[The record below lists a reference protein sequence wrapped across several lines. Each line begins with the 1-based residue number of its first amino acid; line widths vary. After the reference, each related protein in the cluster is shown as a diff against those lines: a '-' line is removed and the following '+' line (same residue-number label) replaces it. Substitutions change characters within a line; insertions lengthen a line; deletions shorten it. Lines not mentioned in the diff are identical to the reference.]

1 MTLTRTVR
9 FLTAGFVCA
18 TLVSACSGSVS
29 IGKVEVSQ
37 SDAESQVASQL
48 GALWVQIKQPAPK
61 VSCPG
66 GLEAKVGV
74 AIDCTLTPQG
84 GTTTYPVHVTV
95 TSVNN
100 GTAHFKIKVG
110 LAGAGDKTAFC
121 NDNAILDKA
130 TSAAQQLSDLVAILK
145 ANQSTINDFQSKAP
159 SAIADSA
166 GPLAIAANNAIASGD
181 ASAFSTAA
189 LTDAGHQVDA
199 FCGQNSDGSPIT
211 NGSTTT
217 TTGS

>member
-1 MTLTRTVR
+1 MTLTPTVR

-37 SDAESQVASQL
+37 SDVESQVASQL
-48 GALWVQIKQPAPK
+48 GSLWVQIKQPAPK

-100 GTAHFKIKVG
+100 STAHFK
-110 LAGAGDKTAFC
+110 
-121 NDNAILDKA
+121 
-130 TSAAQQLSDLVAILK
+130 DLRRIPCDPK
-145 ANQSTINDFQSKAP
+145 SPGSQSKP
-159 SAIADSA
+159 GLLWKRIR
-166 GPLAIAANNAIASGD
+166 
-181 ASAFSTAA
+181 A
-189 LTDAGHQVDA
+189 LLHEGL
-199 FCGQNSDGSPIT
+199 
-211 NGSTTT
+211 
-217 TTGS
+217 